1 VFDSDK
7 QINNFLTLDEEF
19 CNTNIDVDTV
29 NKFDQTNKIE
39 IDISAECATQMLHP
53 TKFTK
58 KEMQELQEM
67 DIDEII
73 EGESE
78 VINLKDNH
86 LPQGLTPLEDLFYF
100 NDIPKKPKMEPLRA
114 DIEDYNLGTKDDPK
128 IVKLY
133 KYLHPNQKL
142 KYVELMRE
150 FQDVFAW
157 SYEDMKS
164 NDTSIIQHTIPLK
177 ENRKPFKQKL
187 RRINP
192 ILLPLNEKEI
202 K

>member
-1 VFDSDK
+1 MFDSDK